1 MTTHRANFPI
11 ANAPCSWGVMGGDVP
26 MTPFRTMLDELASS
40 GYVGT
45 ELGDYGYMHPD
56 PEVLREELA
65 KRKLTMLGGFVPV
78 HLSRDVLSQDDLDDV
93 LRVAHLLADTS
104 DDVRKPRLILADADG
119 TNPTRFENAGR
130 ITTSMQLEGDVMAR
144 FARHVDEVAD
154 LVQAE
159 TGLPTAFHPHCAGWI
174 ETPDEV
180 DALLAATHPDRVN
193 LVFDTAHHVY
203 GTGRDDEDGRSAVQ
217 GIERFW
223 GRIDTVHV
231 KDCSREIA
239 RTSRED
245 AWAYDASVRA
255 GLYCELGQGS
265 IDFAAV
271 LATLERLGYQDWLTV
286 EQDVFPDM
294 GTPLESA
301 RRNRAYLASLG
312 V

>member
-1 MTTHRANFPI
+1 MTQRATFPV
-11 ANAPCSWGVMGGDVP
+11 ANAPCSWGVIGGDTP

-45 ELGDYGYMHPD
+45 ELGDYGYMATD
-56 PEVLREELA
+56 ADVLNEELA
-65 KRKLTMLGGFVPV
+65 KRKLTMLGAFVPV
-78 HLSRDVLSQDDLDDV
+78 HFTRDTLSDEDVEQTLT
-93 LRVAHLLADTS
+93 VARLLAATS
-104 DDVRKPRLILADADG
+104 HGPRKARVILADADG
-119 TNPTRFENAGR
+119 QDPIRSTNAGR
-130 ITTSMQLEGDVMAR
+130 VTPAMRLDDDTMAR
-144 FARHVDEVAD
+144 FARNVDRLAEI
-154 LVQAE
+154 VQAE
-159 TGLPTAFHPHCAGWI
+159 TGLATAFHPHCAGWI

-203 GTGRDDEDGRSAVQ
+203 GTGRDDADGQSAVQ

-245 AWAYDASVRA
+245 AWTYDASVRA
-255 GLYCELGQGS
+255 GLYCELGKGS
-265 IDFAAV
+265 IDFGAV